1 MKSRRPWL
9 VLAGSLAVIFAG
21 CNGLARMNYYCSECA
36 TDCCDLQ
43 VCLPKNRRILTLY
56 SLQTPTTFTAIKRTV
71 EPGPCPHKWVYAVG
85 QGGWFIKGAGAE
97 ARRTL
102 LQAMDTQGV
111 VTSASRVDAAGAL
124 ELIRWILRT
133 DLPEDLGRGQCVG
146 PDSRPV
152 DFDSPQAFRAWFD
165 EFRRKAAVTRTGSS

>member
-9 VLAGSLAVIFAG
+9 VLAGCLTVIFVG
-21 CNGLARMNYYCSECA
+21 CNGLARMNYFCSECA

-43 VCLPKNRRILTLY
+43 VCLPKNRRLLTLC
-56 SLQTPTTFTAIKRTV
+56 SLQTPTPFTSIKRSV
-71 EPGPCPHKWVYAVG
+71 EPGPCPHRWVYAFG
-85 QGGWFIKGAGAE
+85 QGGGFIRGAGAE

-102 LQAMDTQGV
+102 LQAMDKQGV

-124 ELIRWILRT
+124 ELIRWVLRT
-133 DLPEDLGRGQCVG
+133 DLPEDLVRDQCVG

-152 DFDSPQAFRAWFD
+152 DFDSPQAFRSWFD
-165 EFRRKAAVTRTGSS
+165 EFRKKVALTRTGSS